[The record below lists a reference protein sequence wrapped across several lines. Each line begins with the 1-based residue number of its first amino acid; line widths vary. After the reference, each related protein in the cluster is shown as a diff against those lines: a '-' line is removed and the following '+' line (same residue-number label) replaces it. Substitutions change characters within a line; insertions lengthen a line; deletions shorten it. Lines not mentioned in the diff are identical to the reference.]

1 MKFEP
6 LLYVPAYTEK
16 DLSYPLLD
24 LLQRDLH
31 RAITLYNLEKYTAP
45 TYTSAQEGAQS
56 PLHKRK
62 AQSLALS
69 KEEIKLSDPMI
80 TNCLGDLKR
89 SQTNFLTKTRSYR

>member
-1 MKFEP
+1 
-6 LLYVPAYTEK
+6 L
-16 DLSYPLLD
+16 
-24 LLQRDLH
+24 
-31 RAITLYNLEKYTAP
+31 KYTTP

-80 TNCLGDLKR
+80 TNSVLVISKDHKQIFSQKQDPIDKYRIDSSSVRKQSVLK
-89 SQTNFLTKTRSYR
+89 K